1 MGQQGPSPQAPEGL
15 FQLVSPTQGQFLLSD
30 LSEEQKSSLHVGF
43 VSASMLQSNDCRCGA
58 RNPPSTASSDT
69 GFLHILQQIIS
80 PLCICGAGMKLLM
93 SEHHNLGD
101 KG

>member
-1 MGQQGPSPQAPEGL
+1 MWGSRDHSSGTRGT
-15 FQLVSPTQGQFLLSD
+15 VSAGVSNTGSVLLSD
-30 LSEEQKSSLHVGF
+30 PSEEQKSSLHVGF
-43 VSASMLQSNDCRCGA
+43 VSASMLQSKDHGWGA
-58 RNPPSTASSDT
+58 GNPPLTASSDT
-69 GFLHILQQIIS
+69 GFLHILQQITS